1 MRAVALFVPAFL
13 VAGLAGSAGSEEI
26 DRYRLEKTET
36 GYVRMDTQTGEM
48 SICEEKTGQLVCRA
62 AADERS
68 ALQDQLERLQSKLES
83 LEARVAKLEAQPSI
97 PQVLVPSDEEVDK
110 SLDVMEKFFRRFM
123 GIVKELDKEDA
134 QPQRT

>member
-13 VAGLAGSAGSEEI
+13 VAGLAGSARSEEI
-26 DRYRLEKTET
+26 DRYRLEKTEN
-36 GYVRMDTQTGEM
+36 GYVRMDTQTGAM